1 VRTTNGT
8 VLALTEGVV
17 PANVFQVWEH
27 QHALAARS
35 REMAEAR
42 TRRMVIEARIRLEK
56 ALRALETAA
65 AMEDDD
71 VR

>member
-1 VRTTNGT
+1 
-8 VLALTEGVV
+8 VV
-17 PANVFQVWEH
+17 PANVFHAFEQ
-27 QHALAARS
+27 QHIAAARS

-56 ALRALETAA
+56 SLRALETAA

-71 VR
+71 VT